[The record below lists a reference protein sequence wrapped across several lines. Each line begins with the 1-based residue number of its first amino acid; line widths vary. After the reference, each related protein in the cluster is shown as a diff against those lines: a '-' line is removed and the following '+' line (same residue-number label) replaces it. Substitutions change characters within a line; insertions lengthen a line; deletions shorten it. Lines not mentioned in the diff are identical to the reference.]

1 MKIKYFLQWLARR
14 SEILLALLLLGGA
27 IVFIWVLITGVTIDE
42 KATVIIAAISIFF
55 AAISAFASLLQVVE
69 AQRQREDNER
79 PNVISYFEAG
89 SNGAFYFVIENIGNS
104 PSYDL
109 TIQFNPSPIDY
120 AGRLLNDISLFKNPI
135 TFLPPSKPIRQ
146 IVGATFSFFENNKHT
161 NFHTRLNYKS
171 VAGKTFQEEISHDLE
186 YLRHVTL
193 PGKVTNDYL
202 KEISENLRNLN
213 REISKLAAMP
223 QKATRKKTKS
233 KT

>member
-14 SEILLALLLLGGA
+14 SEILLTLLLLGGA
-27 IVFIWVLITGVTIDE
+27 IVVIWVLITGVTIDE

-79 PNVISYFEAG
+79 PNVISYFEA
-89 SNGAFYFVIENIGNS
+89 SNNGAFYFVIENIGNS

-109 TIQFNPSPIDY
+109 KIQFTPSPIDY
-120 AGRLLNDISLFKNPI
+120 AGRSINDISLFKNPI

-146 IVGATFSFFENNKHT
+146 IVGATFLFFENNKET
-161 NFHTRLNYKS
+161 NFHNMLNYKS
-171 VAGKTFQEEISHDLE
+171 VTGKTFNEEIIHDLE

-202 KEISENLRNLN
+202 KEISENLKELN
-213 REISKLAAMP
+213 KGISKLTSMP
-223 QKATRKKTKS
+223 QKTPIKKKKS
-233 KT
+233 KA